1 MNIYINIYQVID
13 RQERMMGEQRK
24 LIKHLKGKLE
34 SKMKTEMK
42 EKEGNAVG
50 RSVERDG
57 RRSCVI
63 MNSLESKAIKR

>member
-1 MNIYINIYQVID
+1 MID

-42 EKEGNAVG
+42 EKEGNAAG